1 MMLEA
6 LASFPNLVWS
16 VLHRPSSWSKRVH
29 FVAEAHHLAWTQY
42 PVIWLCVCFAILW
55 LVLRSVRSRLVRGGV
70 LMMLCGLMLNALV
83 TDANAGHMPV
93 VGMPAAVR
101 PANATWQAAT
111 ANTQLAFLAD
121 QRQLGL
127 FSLGDLVLLLGGML
141 ILAICARRILKA
153 AFGATHTQPCNPRKK
168 APLVVRGIEPASYL
182 QRSA

>member
-1 MMLEA
+1 M
-6 LASFPNLVWS
+6 
-16 VLHRPSSWSKRVH
+16 H
-29 FVAEAHHLAWTQY
+29 FIAEAHHLAWTQH
-42 PVIWLCVCFAILW
+42 PVIWLCVSFAILW

-101 PANATWQAAT
+101 PANATWRAAT
-111 ANTQLAFLAD
+111 SNTQLAFLAD

-127 FSLGDLVLLLGGML
+127 FSLGDIILLVGGML
-141 ILAICARRILKA
+141 ILAICVRRILR
-153 AFGATHTQPCNPRKK
+153 ATLGISRFDRRNSQGKT
-168 APLVVRGIEPASYL
+168 APVVRFVKPASYL